1 MMVHSTVLLRPRP
14 SVVILSLLAAC
25 CVINACR
32 SSRLASNPDE
42 GFFEPL
48 KSIDRPVVPKP
59 SKTGDA
65 VKLSAGGQRADS
77 LLSSQKDQERR
88 IGALTEQLQL
98 LETSPRGARADSSKE
113 LKAPSVQISKQDALP
128 ASPAPDDVLQH
139 YNAGRYKEAVEGFQ
153 ELLRRGVSKDVEDQ
167 YHYMLGASHY
177 NLRQFDLAS
186 ASLRRVVN
194 WKGSKM
200 KAEAYFV
207 LGQVYKQ
214 FGASRQAR
222 GMFESVLKESPRNDL
237 AAAARQELKELAS
250 RK

>member
-1 MMVHSTVLLRPRP
+1 MMVHSTLLLKPRLG
-14 SVVILSLLAAC
+14 VVVLSLLVAC
-25 CVINACR
+25 SVINGCR
-32 SSRLASNPDE
+32 SSRQATNHDV

-59 SKTGDA
+59 SIAGEA
-65 VKLSAGGQRADS
+65 VKSPAGGQRADS
-77 LLSSQKDQERR
+77 LLTSQKDQERR
-88 IGALTEQLQL
+88 IGTLSEQLQL
-98 LETSPRGARADSSKE
+98 LETSRRGARADSSKE
-113 LKAPSVQISKQDALP
+113 MKTPSAQLSKQEVLP
-128 ASPAPDDVLQH
+128 ASPDYEEVLHH
-139 YNAGRYKEAVEGFQ
+139 YNAGRYKAAVEGFQ

-177 NLRQFDLAS
+177 NLRQFDLAA

-200 KAEAYFV
+200 KADAYFV

-222 GMFESVLKESPRNDL
+222 SMFEAVLKESPRNDL
-237 AAAARQELKELAS
+237 AAAARQELKEVAS
-250 RK
+250 KK

>member
-1 MMVHSTVLLRPRP
+1 MVHSTVLLKPRLD
-14 SVVILSLLAAC
+14 VVILSLLAAYS
-25 CVINACR
+25 VINGCR
-32 SSRLASNPDE
+32 SSRQATNPDE

-59 SKTGDA
+59 SKSSDA
-65 VKLSAGGQRADS
+65 VKSSAGGQKADS
-77 LLSSQKDQERR
+77 LLTSQKDQERR
-88 IGALTEQLQL
+88 IGALSEQLQL
-98 LETSPRGARADSSKE
+98 LESSRRGARTDSSKE
-113 LKAPSVQISKQDALP
+113 LKAPSAQLSKQDGLP
-128 ASPAPDDVLQH
+128 PSPAYEEVLQH
-139 YNAGRYKEAVEGFQ
+139 YNAGRYKAAVEGFQ

-177 NLRQFDLAS
+177 NLRQFDLAA

-200 KAEAYFV
+200 KADAYFV

-222 GMFESVLKESPRNDL
+222 SMFEAALKESPRNDL

-250 RK
+250 KK

>member
-1 MMVHSTVLLRPRP
+1 MIIRCTLLLKPRLG
-14 SVVILSLLAAC
+14 VVFLWLLAAC
-25 CVINACR
+25 SVIDGCK
-32 SSRLASNPDE
+32 SSRQATTPDE

-48 KSIDRPVVPKP
+48 KSIERPAVPKP
-59 SKTGDA
+59 SKVGDA
-65 VKLSAGGQRADS
+65 VKPPAGGQRADS

-88 IGALTEQLQL
+88 IGALSEQMQL
-98 LETSPRGARADSSKE
+98 LETSRRGVRPDSSKE
-113 LKAPSVQISKQDALP
+113 MKAPSAQIPKQDVLP
-128 ASPAPDDVLQH
+128 ASPAHEEVLQH
-139 YNAGRYKEAVEGFQ
+139 YNAGRYKAAVEGFQ

-177 NLRQFDLAS
+177 NLRQFDLAA

-200 KAEAYFV
+200 KADAYFV

-222 GMFESVLKESPRNDL
+222 SMFEAVLKESPRNDL
-237 AAAARQELKELAS
+237 AAAARQELKELAP
-250 RK
+250 KK